1 MEYTTIA
8 ISVGLWVA
16 TVIGYVI
23 WNLYNKNRKLERM
36 VLNQQL
42 FIDGIK
48 DCMKEINTAANQ
60 IDSKIW
66 VQSDPE
72 FLALMENVKAMQNS
86 INQFI
91 EE

>member
-1 MEYTTIA
+1 MEYGILA
-8 ISVGLWVA
+8 LVLWIA

-23 WNLYNKNRKLERM
+23 WNLYNKNRKLEQM
-36 VLNQQL
+36 VVGQQV
-42 FIDGIK
+42 FIDRIK
-48 DCMKEINTAANQ
+48 DCMKEINSAANQ

-72 FLALMENVKAMQNS
+72 FLSLMENVKVMQGR
-86 INQFI
+86 INEFI

>member
-1 MEYTTIA
+1 MEYGIA
-8 ISVGLWVA
+8 ALVLWIA

-23 WNLYNKNRKLERM
+23 WNLYNKNRKMERM
-36 VLNQQL
+36 VVAQQA
-42 FIDGIK
+42 FIDNIK
-48 DCMKEINTAANQ
+48 DCMKEINATANQ

-72 FLALMENVKAMQNS
+72 FLALMETVKIMQS
-86 INQFI
+86 RINEFI

>member
-1 MEYTTIA
+1 MIYGIA
-8 ISVGLWVA
+8 ALVLWIA

-23 WNLYNKNRKLERM
+23 WNLYNKNKKLETM
-36 VLNQQL
+36 VVNQQL
-42 FIDGIK
+42 FINGIK
-48 DCMKEINTAANQ
+48 DCMREINSAANQ

-72 FLALMENVKAMQNS
+72 FLGLMENVKVMQTR
-86 INQFI
+86 INEFI

>member
-1 MEYTTIA
+1 MIYG
-8 ISVGLWVA
+8 ISALILWIA

-23 WNLYNKNRKLERM
+23 WNLYNKNRKMEQM
-36 VLNQQL
+36 VVAQQL
-42 FIDGIK
+42 FIDNIK
-48 DCMKEINTAANQ
+48 ECMKEINVAANQ

-72 FLALMENVKAMQNS
+72 FLGLMENVKVMQNR